1 MTNSLPRTVL
11 QSLNQALRQALADDP
26 QVFLLGED
34 ILDPYGGSF
43 KVTRGLSTAFPE
55 RVLTTPISEAG
66 ITGMAGGMALRGMRP
81 VVEIMFGD
89 FSTLIA
95 DQIINH
101 IAKFHGMYNN
111 QVSAPVVIRTP
122 MGARRG
128 YGPTHSQTL
137 EKIFLGTPGL
147 TVLAPSHLQ
156 GGDEMGAP
164 GQLLYDAILRQD
176 GPTFFVENK
185 LQYLLKLL
193 TPENLQDYDVVESL
207 PEDGFPAPCTTL
219 SLRGA
224 PPPQITLTAY
234 GYMAHLALQALHSLA
249 YDYEIFAELVVPT
262 RLSPVHLDPL
272 FNSLQRSGRLL
283 TVEEGTMSWGWSAE
297 VVARAA
303 QALGPKLQKIG
314 RIAARETVI
323 PVAAELEEACLP
335 QVSDIISQAREMV
348 QA

>member
-1 MTNSLPRTVL
+1 MTDTLPRTVL
-11 QSLNQALRQALADDP
+11 QSLNQALYQALKDNS
-26 QVFLLGED
+26 QVVLLGED

-43 KVTRGLSTAFPE
+43 KVTRGLSTAFPD

-89 FSTLIA
+89 FATLIA
-95 DQIINH
+95 DQIVNH
-101 IAKFHGMYNN
+101 IAKFNGMYNS
-111 QVSAPVVIRTP
+111 QVNAPVVIRTP

-156 GGDEMGAP
+156 GSSAIGAA
-164 GQLLYDAILRQD
+164 GQLLYNAILQQD

-185 LQYLLKLL
+185 LQYLLKRL
-193 TPENLQDYDVVESL
+193 TSEDLQDYEITESL
-207 PEDGFPAPCTTL
+207 PKDGFPATCTTL

-224 PPPQITLTAY
+224 PKPQITLTAY

-249 YDYEIFAELVVPT
+249 YEHEIFAELVIPT
-262 RLSPVHLDPL
+262 RLSPAHLDPL
-272 FNSLQRSGRLL
+272 IESLQRSGRLL
-283 TVEEGTMSWGWSAE
+283 AVEEGTGSWGWGAE
-297 VVARAA
+297 VLARAA
-303 QALGPKLQKIG
+303 ETLGPKLKRAG
-314 RIAARETVI
+314 RITAQETVI
-323 PVAAELEEACLP
+323 PVAADLEEACLP

>member
-11 QSLNQALRQALADDP
+11 QSLNLALRQALADDP
-26 QVFLLGED
+26 QVILLGED

-43 KVTRGLSTAFPE
+43 KVTRGLSTAFPN

-66 ITGMAGGMALRGMRP
+66 FTGMAGGMALRGMRP
-81 VVEIMFGD
+81 VVELMFGD

-95 DQIINH
+95 DQVINH

-111 QVSAPVVIRTP
+111 QVSAPVLIRTP

-137 EKIFLGTPGL
+137 EKIYFGTPGL

-156 GGDEMGAP
+156 GSSEMGEP
-164 GQLLYDAILRQD
+164 GQLLYDAILKQD

-193 TPENLQDYDVVESL
+193 TAEDFQEYDLVENF
-207 PEDGFPAPCTTL
+207 PGDGFPAPCTTL
-219 SLRGA
+219 SLRDA
-224 PPPQITLTAY
+224 PPPQLTLTAY
-234 GYMAHLALQALHSLA
+234 GYMAHLALEALHSLA
-249 YDYEIFAELVVPT
+249 YEHEIFTELVIPT

-272 FNSLQRSGRLL
+272 FDSLQRSGRLL
-283 TVEEGTMSWGWSAE
+283 TVEEGTDSWGWGAE
-297 VVARAA
+297 VLARAA
-303 QALGPKLQKIG
+303 EALGAKLQIAG
-314 RIAARETVI
+314 RVAARESVI
-323 PVAAELEEACLP
+323 PVAADLEEACLP
-335 QVSDIISQAREMV
+335 QVTDIISQAREMV